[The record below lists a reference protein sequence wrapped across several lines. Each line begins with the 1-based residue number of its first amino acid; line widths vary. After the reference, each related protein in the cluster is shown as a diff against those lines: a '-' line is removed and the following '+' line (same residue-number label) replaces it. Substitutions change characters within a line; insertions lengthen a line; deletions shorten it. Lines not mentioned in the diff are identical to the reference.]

1 MAERSRHSV
10 GWVVLAAVVA
20 IVVAIA
26 LWLLFAGRAATPTA
40 GADLDLPR
48 PTVPDAPTL
57 PPVEPPSVPSPS
69 PPPAPVG

>member
-1 MAERSRHSV
+1 MAVRSRHSMGWLVLV
-10 GWVVLAAVVA
+10 GVIAV
-20 IVVAIA
+20 VVAIA

-40 GADLDLPR
+40 QADLELPR
-48 PTVPDAPTL
+48 SSVPDAPRL